1 VSTIRFHVSGTPVAK
16 GRPRVFRANGVTRT
30 VTPAKTVRAE
40 ESFLAQALP
49 YKPETPLTGPLAVGI
64 ALHLPIPA
72 SWSRVKR
79 EQARAG
85 LLLPAGRPD
94 VDNLAKLAM
103 DALNGVFWIDDAQI
117 ADLTVTKRYRDTPG
131 TSVSI
136 TMLTG
141 TKGEG

>member
-1 VSTIRFHVSGTPVAK
+1 
-16 GRPRVFRANGVTRT
+16 
-30 VTPAKTVRAE
+30 
-40 ESFLAQALP
+40 
-49 YKPETPLTGPLAVGI
+49 
-64 ALHLPIPA
+64 
-72 SWSRVKR
+72 VKR